1 LKSLI
6 VFIDDSGF
14 TAHTN
19 SATVSTLSLMILRS
33 APARI
38 AETTTPGFTSP

>member
-1 LKSLI
+1 MVLI
-6 VFIDDSGF
+6 GESGF

-19 SATVSTLSLMILRS
+19 SATVSTLSLTILRS